1 MDNKHRSLLILLT
14 ATLVISGCAA
24 LLPRTTAVTKSPWK
38 SYKDVVNSY
47 EQVIPEKSTV
57 NEIRKLGFD
66 IYSTP
71 NLKILSYVDI
81 ATATQMLK
89 KEELGKGMV
98 ACLRAQHLCN
108 GYVFEPQV
116 AKSKRYGN
124 FFLDVFKFRRQT
136 ETLGWKFKA
145 TFLVV
150 DSVVLDKFWSGEPL
164 VDQQKLEVNP
174 LGPFQDFGTAIVGPV
189 LD

>member
-1 MDNKHRSLLILLT
+1 MDKHRSLLIVLT
-14 ATLVISGCAA
+14 ATLVFSGCAA
-24 LLPRTTAVTKSPWK
+24 LLPRTTVVTKSPWK

-57 NEIRKLGFD
+57 HEIRKLGFD